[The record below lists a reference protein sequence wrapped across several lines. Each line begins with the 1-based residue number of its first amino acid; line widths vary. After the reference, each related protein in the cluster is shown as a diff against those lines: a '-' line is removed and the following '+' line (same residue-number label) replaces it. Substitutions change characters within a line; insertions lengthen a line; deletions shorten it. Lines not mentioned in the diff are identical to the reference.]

1 MALQAVIGQP
11 FTFEVLFVDDTNT
24 PINVNNPT
32 INIFT
37 FTPLGGKQTLVS
49 SPMVPVVPPETGRY
63 VYTYMIPTTFNDGDS
78 IYGEMGGVDPTTSLN
93 MITEQQ
99 VVAISAN
106 RGQGGGGS
114 IGGACCCG
122 LVANFV
128 KGG

>member
-1 MALQAVIGQP
+1 MALQAVIGSL

-24 PINVNNPT
+24 PINVNNPI

-49 SPMVPVVPPETGRY
+49 SPMMAVVPPEIGRY
-63 VYTYMIPTTFNDGDS
+63 VYTYMIPTTFTDGAS
-78 IYGEMGGVDPTTSLN
+78 IYGEMGGVDPTTGLN

-106 RGQGGGGS
+106 RGLAGGGS
-114 IGGACCCG
+114 IGGSCCCG
-122 LVANFV
+122 LIARFV

>member
-1 MALQAVIGQP
+1 MALQAIIGRP

-24 PINVNNPT
+24 PITVNNPV

-49 SPMVPVVPPETGRY
+49 SPMVPVIPAEVGRY
-63 VYTYMIPTTFNDGDS
+63 TYTYVIPATFKDGDS

-93 MITEQQ
+93 LITEQQ
-99 VVAISAN
+99 LVVISAN
-106 RGQGGGGS
+106 RGTGGS
-114 IGGACCCG
+114 IGGGSCCCG
-122 LVANFV
+122 LVSRFI